1 MKTKLILAF
10 IFLSFFNLNYSQGL
24 TPTESQQ
31 LKSVSDWIK
40 KQDNNI
46 FKFGISLAVRTGFGS
61 ENTGRAVV
69 TILPNNNISIDH
81 EDLMAF
87 LISTSVTVFPFEGWG
102 QNIGF
107 TANLNLI
114 EFTSAQTNSTFN
126 KPIDGGLGF
135 AYALDKKKKFAIAL
149 TYERTSNRKPK
160 DWVLNNA
167 GAPIIV
173 NGQPITSIN
182 KNDDQYY
189 MNTGLNAV
197 AFKFIYHF
205 N

>member
-126 KPIDGGLGF
+126 KPIDGGIGF